1 MDVDLVEK
9 VESLK
14 KQLEEKSSHE
24 KEEEKQTLSEQD
36 VVSSDYTMY
45 STNCILWVCGYNIY
59 TT

>member
-14 KQLEEKSSHE
+14 RQLEEKSSRE
-24 KEEEKQTLSEQD
+24 KGEEKQTISEED

-45 STNCILWVCGYNIY
+45 KLYSLGLWI
-59 TT
+59 

>member
-14 KQLEEKSSHE
+14 RQLEEKSSRE

-45 STNCILWVCGYNIY
+45 KLYSWVCGYSIY